1 MIAAFRAGLLAAQKE
16 QQMNRIVSL
25 CATALVLSAMLLALP
40 CTVHAQGAQQDIDDG
55 RAMVRAGFRG
65 LIREEIPMT
74 DQESTAFWPVY
85 DEYERAVTAIMDR
98 YSRLISQYVD
108 RFDKGNLSDDYA
120 DELLSEYFAI
130 RQELLDVRRASIPKF
145 KAVLPSLKVARLY
158 QLENK
163 VNAEIDIQL
172 ALAIPLISE

>member
-1 MIAAFRAGLLAAQKE
+1 
-16 QQMNRIVSL
+16 MNRLVAL
-25 CATALVLSAMLLALP
+25 CTTALIASAMLLASP
-40 CTVHAQGAQQDIDDG
+40 CSIRAQGAQQEIDEG

-74 DQESTAFWPVY
+74 EQESAAFWPVY

-98 YSRLISQYVD
+98 YSRLVSDCVD
-108 RFDKGNLSDDYA
+108 RFDRGDLSNEYA
-120 DELLSEYFAI
+120 NELLDEYFAI
-130 RQELLDVRRASIPKF
+130 RQDLLDVRRAFIPKF
-145 KAVLPSLKVARLY
+145 KAVLPSLKVAQLY

>member
-1 MIAAFRAGLLAAQKE
+1 
-16 QQMNRIVSL
+16 MNRRVAL
-25 CATALVLSAMLLALP
+25 WMTALISSALLLALP
-40 CTVHAQGAQQDIDDG
+40 ADIHAQGAQQDIDDG

-74 DQESTAFWPVY
+74 EQESAAFWPVY

-98 YSRLISQYVD
+98 YSRLISRYVD
-108 RFDKGNLSDDYA
+108 RFDQGDLSDEYA

-130 RQELLDVRRASIPKF
+130 RQELLDVRRAFIPRF
-145 KAVLPSLKVARLY
+145 KAVLPALKVARLY

-163 VNAEIDIQL
+163 VNAEVDIQL

>member
-1 MIAAFRAGLLAAQKE
+1 MNRFAALCMTALFSSVLLLATPG
-16 QQMNRIVSL
+16 N
-25 CATALVLSAMLLALP
+25 T
-40 CTVHAQGAQQDIDDG
+40 HAQGAQQHIDDG

-74 DQESTAFWPVY
+74 GQESAAFWPVY
-85 DEYERAVTAIMDR
+85 DEYERSVSAIMDR
-98 YSRLISQYVD
+98 YSALITRYVD
-108 RFDKGNLSDDYA
+108 RFDSGDLSNDYA
-120 DELLSEYFAI
+120 DELLIEYFAI
-130 RQELLDVRRASIPKF
+130 RQELLDVRRAFIPKF
-145 KAVLPSLKVARLY
+145 KAVLPSLKVAQLY

>member
-1 MIAAFRAGLLAAQKE
+1 
-16 QQMNRIVSL
+16 MNRIVAL
-25 CATALVLSAMLLALP
+25 CATALISSATLLAVP

-55 RAMVRAGFRG
+55 RAMVRSGFRS
-65 LIREEIPMT
+65 LLREEIPMSE
-74 DQESTAFWPVY
+74 QESAAFWPVY
-85 DEYERAVTAIMDR
+85 DEYEHAVTAIMDR
-98 YSRLISQYVD
+98 YSGLITRYVD
-108 RFDKGNLSDDYA
+108 RFDQGELSNEYA

-130 RQELLDVRRASIPKF
+130 RRELLDVRQAFIPKF

-163 VNAEIDIQL
+163 VNAEVDIQL

>member
-1 MIAAFRAGLLAAQKE
+1 
-16 QQMNRIVSL
+16 MNRLVALS
-25 CATALVLSAMLLALP
+25 ATALISSALLLAIP
-40 CTVHAQGAQQDIDDG
+40 CSVHAQGAQQEIVEG
-55 RAMVRAGFRG
+55 RAIVRAGFRG

-74 DQESTAFWPVY
+74 EQEGAAFWPVY

-98 YSRLISQYVD
+98 YSRLVSDYVD
-108 RFDKGNLSDDYA
+108 RFDRGDLSNEYA
-120 DELLSEYFAI
+120 NELLDEYFAI
-130 RQELLDVRRASIPKF
+130 RQDLLDVRRAFIPRF
-145 KAVLPSLKVARLY
+145 KAVLPSLKVAQLY

>member
-1 MIAAFRAGLLAAQKE
+1 MNKLAA
-16 QQMNRIVSL
+16 L
-25 CATALVLSAMLLALP
+25 CTTALVSSALLLAVP
-40 CTVHAQGAQQDIDDG
+40 VGVHAQGAQQEIDDG

-74 DQESTAFWPVY
+74 EQESDAFWPVY

-98 YSRLISQYVD
+98 YSRLVSQYVD
-108 RFDKGNLSDDYA
+108 RFDQGELSNEYA

-130 RQELLDVRRASIPKF
+130 RQVLLDVRRAFIPKF
-145 KAVLPSLKVARLY
+145 NAVLPSLKVARLY

-163 VNAEIDIQL
+163 VNAEIDMQL

>member
-1 MIAAFRAGLLAAQKE
+1 MKRLVAL
-16 QQMNRIVSL
+16 S
-25 CATALVLSAMLLALP
+25 ATALVSSALLMAIP
-40 CTVHAQGAQQDIDDG
+40 CSVHAQGAQQEIDEG

-74 DQESTAFWPVY
+74 EQESAAFWPVY

-98 YSRLISQYVD
+98 YSRLVAEYVD
-108 RFDKGNLSDDYA
+108 RFDRSDLSNEYA
-120 DELLSEYFAI
+120 NELLDEYFAI
-130 RQELLDVRRASIPKF
+130 RQDLLDVRRAFIPKF
-145 KAVLPSLKVARLY
+145 KAILPSLKVAQLY

>member
-1 MIAAFRAGLLAAQKE
+1 
-16 QQMNRIVSL
+16 MNRLVALS
-25 CATALVLSAMLLALP
+25 ATALISSAFLLAIP
-40 CTVHAQGAQQDIDDG
+40 CSVHAQGAQQEIDEG

-74 DQESTAFWPVY
+74 EQESAAFWPVY

-98 YSRLISQYVD
+98 YARLVSDYVD
-108 RFDKGNLSDDYA
+108 RFDRGDLSNEYA
-120 DELLSEYFAI
+120 NELLDEYFAI
-130 RQELLDVRRASIPKF
+130 RQDLLDVRRAFIPKF
-145 KAVLPSLKVARLY
+145 KAILPSLKVAQLY

>member
-1 MIAAFRAGLLAAQKE
+1 
-16 QQMNRIVSL
+16 MNRLVAL
-25 CATALVLSAMLLALP
+25 CTTALISSAMLLAMP
-40 CTVHAQGAQQDIDDG
+40 CNVHAQGAQQEIDDG

-65 LIREEIPMT
+65 LIQEEIPMT
-74 DQESTAFWPVY
+74 QQESAAFWPVY

-98 YSRLISQYVD
+98 YSALIARYID
-108 RFDKGNLSDDYA
+108 RFDKGDLSDEYA
-120 DELLSEYFAI
+120 DELLGEYFAI
-130 RQELLDVRRASIPKF
+130 RQELLDVRRAFIPKF

>member
-1 MIAAFRAGLLAAQKE
+1 MNKLAALCVSALMTSALLLAMPGETQ
-16 QQMNRIVSL
+16 
-25 CATALVLSAMLLALP
+25 
-40 CTVHAQGAQQDIDDG
+40 AQGAQQDIDDG

-65 LIREEIPMT
+65 LIQEEIPMSK
-74 DQESTAFWPVY
+74 QESAAFWPVY

-98 YSRLISQYVD
+98 YSALITQYVD
-108 RFDKGNLSDDYA
+108 RFDSGNLSNEYA

-130 RQELLDVRRASIPKF
+130 RQELLDARRAHIPKF
-145 KAVLPSLKVARLY
+145 KAVLPSLKVAQLY

>member
-1 MIAAFRAGLLAAQKE
+1 
-16 QQMNRIVSL
+16 MNRLVALS
-25 CATALVLSAMLLALP
+25 ATALISSALLLAIP
-40 CTVHAQGAQQDIDDG
+40 CSVHAQGAQQEIDEG

-74 DQESTAFWPVY
+74 EQESAAFWPVY
-85 DEYERAVTAIMDR
+85 DEYERAVTTIMDR
-98 YSRLISQYVD
+98 YSRLVADYVD
-108 RFDKGNLSDDYA
+108 RFDRGDLSNEYA
-120 DELLSEYFAI
+120 NELLDEYFAI
-130 RQELLDVRRASIPKF
+130 RQDLLDVRRAFIPKF
-145 KAVLPSLKVARLY
+145 KAILPSLKVAQLY

>member
-1 MIAAFRAGLLAAQKE
+1 
-16 QQMNRIVSL
+16 MNRLVALS
-25 CATALVLSAMLLALP
+25 ATALISSALLLAIP
-40 CTVHAQGAQQDIDDG
+40 CSVHAQGAQQEIDEG

-74 DQESTAFWPVY
+74 EQEDAAFWPVY

-98 YSRLISQYVD
+98 YSRLVSDYVD
-108 RFDKGNLSDDYA
+108 RFDRGDLSNEYA
-120 DELLSEYFAI
+120 NELLDEYFAI
-130 RQELLDVRRASIPKF
+130 RQDLLDVRRAFIPRF
-145 KAVLPSLKVARLY
+145 KAVLPSLKVAQLY

>member
-1 MIAAFRAGLLAAQKE
+1 
-16 QQMNRIVSL
+16 MNRLVAL
-25 CATALVLSAMLLALP
+25 CTTALISSAMLLAFP
-40 CTVHAQGAQQDIDDG
+40 CSVHAQGAQQEIDDG

-65 LIREEIPMT
+65 LIQEEIPMT
-74 DQESTAFWPVY
+74 EQESAAFWPVY
-85 DEYERAVTAIMDR
+85 DEYERSVTAIMDR
-98 YSRLISQYVD
+98 YSALIARYID
-108 RFDKGNLSDDYA
+108 RFDTGDVSDEYA
-120 DELLSEYFAI
+120 DELLGEYFAI
-130 RQELLDVRRASIPKF
+130 RQELLDVRRAFVPKF